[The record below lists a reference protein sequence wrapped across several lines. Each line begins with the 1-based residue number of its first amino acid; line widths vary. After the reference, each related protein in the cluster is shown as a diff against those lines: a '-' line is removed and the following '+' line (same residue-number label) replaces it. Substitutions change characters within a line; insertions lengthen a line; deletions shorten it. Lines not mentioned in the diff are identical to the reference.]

1 MALLA
6 FLEGQD
12 TALEASETACTL
24 TDNQLLKQVS
34 EHTQQVDPLAWPCN
48 YELNE
53 DLVLQAKDTGRIWV
67 PPDEQLQQEVLATH
81 HDGKIAGHLGTAG
94 TLELVSR
101 KYWWANLVDFTQ

>member
-12 TALEASETACTL
+12 TALEAGETACTL
-24 TDNQLLKQVS
+24 MDSQLLKQIS

-53 DLVLQAKDTGRIWV
+53 DLVLQAKVGTYRELETEVIWEHMTS
-67 PPDEQLQQEVLATH
+67 EQEQMT
-81 HDGKIAGHLGTAG
+81 
-94 TLELVSR
+94 S
-101 KYWWANLVDFTQ
+101 